1 MDSHTPVM
9 PISFGRISTMT
20 IWNTK
25 VRRKE
30 IAADTAPLF
39 RAVKKEDHVQA
50 HRRHGQV
57 VLLAELAHFHK
68 VYKALQAAHAEQVRW
83 TMNFCFAISRGISR
97 IFTCC

>member
-39 RAVKKEDHVQA
+39 RAVKKEEPHTFMP
-50 HRRHGQV
+50 RTM
-57 VLLAELAHFHK
+57 
-68 VYKALQAAHAEQVRW
+68 KAMA
-83 TMNFCFAISRGISR
+83 
-97 IFTCC
+97 